1 MQDAIKD
8 KVAIVGMG
16 CTKFGEHWEKS
27 SEDLVIEAAYEA
39 FEDAGIDPSRIEAAW
54 LSTVYGMSAWTLAN
68 PLKLS
73 NIPITRVENQ
83 CTSGMDALRNAV
95 FAVSCGMYNV
105 VLVLGVEK
113 LKDTGLAGLPQSE
126 MFPNFH
132 TIGSGFSAP
141 GGFAFPAA
149 RYFAKYGA
157 NKTHLA
163 KIAVKNHYNG
173 TLSPKA
179 HFQREVTLEQ
189 VLNAP
194 IISWPLGLFD
204 CCPTTDGAA
213 AAIITRREL
222 AKGFRD
228 DYILIRGISLSVDAG
243 FTPLRPAFD
252 YLHWP
257 ATEEAAKSAYRQ
269 AGISDPFH
277 EIDLA
282 EVHDC
287 FTITELLN
295 YEDLSLCPRGQAKDY
310 IDSGTFNLDG
320 ELPVCPSGGLKS
332 FGHPVGATGLRMIY
346 ECYLQLRG
354 QAGPRQVKGA
364 EVALAHNIGG
374 PPQISSVCI
383 VHNRY

>member
-39 FEDAGIDPSRIEAAW
+39 FEDAGIDPGQIEAAW
-54 LSTVYGMSAWTLAN
+54 LSTVYGLSAWTLAN

-73 NIPITRVENQ
+73 GIPITRVENQ

-95 FAVSCGMYNV
+95 FAVACGMYDV

-132 TIGSGFSAP
+132 MIGSGFSAP

-157 NKTHLA
+157 TKAHLA
-163 KIAVKNHYNG
+163 KIAVKNHHNG

-213 AAIITRREL
+213 AAIVTRREL
-222 AKGFRD
+222 ASRFRD
-228 DYILIRGISLSVDAG
+228 DYILIGGIGLSVDAG

-257 ATEEAAKSAYRQ
+257 ATEAAARSAYGQ
-269 AGISDPFH
+269 AGISDPLH

-295 YEDLSLCPRGQAKDY
+295 YEDLGFCPRGQAKDY
-310 IDSGTFNLDG
+310 IDDGTFELDG

-354 QAGPRQVKGA
+354 QAGPRQVQGA

>member
-1 MQDAIKD
+1 LQDAIKD

-16 CTKFGEHWEKS
+16 CTRFGEHWQKS
-27 SEDLVIEAAYEA
+27 SEDLVIDAAYEA
-39 FEDAGIDPSRIEAAW
+39 FEDAGIGPDRVEAAW
-54 LSTVYGMSAWTLAN
+54 LSTVYGLSAWTLAN

-95 FAVSCGMYNV
+95 FAVACGMYDV

-132 TIGSGFSAP
+132 MIGSGFSAP

-157 NKTHLA
+157 DKTHLA
-163 KIAVKNHYNG
+163 KIAVKNHHNG

-204 CCPTTDGAA
+204 CCPTTDGAS

-222 AKGFRD
+222 AKEFRD
-228 DYILIRGISLSVDAG
+228 DYILIGGISLSVDAG
-243 FTPLRPAFD
+243 FTPLRPKFD

-257 ATEEAAKSAYRQ
+257 ATEAAAKSVYRQ
-269 AGISDPFH
+269 VGISDPFH

-295 YEDLSLCPRGQAKDY
+295 YEDLGLCPRGQAKDY
-310 IDSGTFNLDG
+310 IDSGTFALDG

>member
-1 MQDAIKD
+1 MNGAITD

-16 CTKFGEHWEKS
+16 CTKFGENWSKS
-27 SEDLVIEAAYEA
+27 SEDLVIDAAYEA
-39 FEDAGIDPSRIEAAW
+39 FEDAGVSPDQIQAAW
-54 LSTVYGMSAWTLAN
+54 LSTVYGLSAWTLAN

-73 NIPITRVENQ
+73 GIPITRVENQ
-83 CTSGMDALRNAV
+83 CASGMDALRNAV
-95 FAVSCGMYNV
+95 FAIACGMYDI

-132 TIGSGFSAP
+132 MIGAGFSAP
-141 GGFAFPAA
+141 GGFSLPAA

-157 NKTHLA
+157 TKEHLA
-163 KIAVKNHYNG
+163 KIAVKNHHNG
-173 TLSPKA
+173 TFSPKA
-179 HFQREVTLEQ
+179 HFQREVTMEQ

-213 AAIITRREL
+213 AAIVTRREL
-222 AKGFRD
+222 ARNFRS
-228 DYILIRGISLSVDAG
+228 DYILIRAITLAVDAG

-257 ATEEAAKSAYRQ
+257 ATQTAAKETYKQ
-269 AGISDPFH
+269 AGISNPFK

-295 YEDLSLCPRGQAKDY
+295 YEDLGFCPKGEAKDY
-310 IDSGTFNLDG
+310 IDSNTFTLEG

-332 FGHPVGATGLRMIY
+332 FGHPVGATGLRMVY

-354 QAGPRQVKGA
+354 LAGNRQVKGA

-383 VHNRY
+383 VHNRI

>member
-16 CTKFGEHWEKS
+16 CTKFGEHWQKS

-39 FEDAGIDPSRIEAAW
+39 FEDAGIGPSQIEAAW
-54 LSTVYGMSAWTLAN
+54 LSTVYGLSAWTLAN

-73 NIPITRVENQ
+73 DIPVTRVENQ

-132 TIGSGFSAP
+132 MIGSGFSAP

-163 KIAVKNHYNG
+163 KIAVKNHHNG
-173 TLSPKA
+173 ALSPKA

-204 CCPTTDGAA
+204 CCPTTDGAT
-213 AAIITRREL
+213 AAIITRREI

-228 DYILIRGISLSVDAG
+228 DYILISGISLSVDAG

-257 ATEEAAKSAYRQ
+257 ATEAAAKSAYRQ
-269 AGISDPFH
+269 AGITDPFH

-295 YEDLSLCPRGQAKDY
+295 YEDLGLCPRGQAKDY

-383 VHNRY
+383 VHNRR